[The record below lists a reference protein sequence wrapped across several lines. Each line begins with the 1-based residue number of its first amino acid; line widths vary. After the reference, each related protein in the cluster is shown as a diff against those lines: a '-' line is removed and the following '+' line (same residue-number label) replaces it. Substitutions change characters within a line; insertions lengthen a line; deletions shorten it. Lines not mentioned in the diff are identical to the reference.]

1 MSPQVSRLR
10 RWFALAAIF
19 SILVVGAMYLYARH
33 KIQNALKQV
42 PDKIG
47 VEFKQTAKGFSISKS
62 EQGRTL
68 FRVEASKAL
77 QYKGGRRAELSDVE
91 ITLYGRDSSR
101 FDQIYGKNF
110 EYDQHSGDVIGKG
123 EVEMDLQSN
132 PEGVGGIDQAAPKEL
147 KNPIHLKTSNL
158 IFNQTTGNARTA
170 ERADFRVPQAS
181 GSAVGVTYDAKTSVL
196 TLLSQVNIV
205 LSGATPATVTAVRGT
220 ITKNPRIV
228 VLGHAHL
235 VDGLQQADAD
245 EATLFL
251 KPDNT
256 VDRVLAHGNVLVES
270 KGEQPAKVQSAQLEL
285 LMAAQPGDSQRST
298 LRTAIFTGDV
308 RLDTEGTQPMQGTS
322 GRAVLDF
329 VENRMRVKNAESKS
343 VLKKIHADENV
354 KLLQHQKPSF
364 GSATPQDFELTAPV
378 IDFYLADGRHFER
391 AVTSGPPQMVVRPTV
406 RGTGQQTTVIASKFE
421 AHFDDLGQ
429 LASVHGAPAARIVN
443 RTPGQPDRASTSNM
457 VDAAFTPG
465 NGVQEIVQ
473 QGNVAYADGER
484 QAWGDK
490 GRYTPADQILTLT
503 GSTRVI
509 DKNMTT
515 TAHTM
520 RMNRAT
526 GDAFADGD
534 VKSTYS
540 DLKPQPNGALLASS
554 SPIHVTARSMT
565 AHRSPAIALYTGD
578 ARLWQDA
585 NLVEGAS
592 LEFDRDRRY
601 VTAHSS
607 VSQKVSTALVQP
619 EKSGKSTPVLVTSDD
634 LNYSDND
641 RKAHFEGN
649 VVAKGTDATITS
661 SRMDVFLQARG
672 QTVGNQSVTS
682 AGKIDHIIAQ
692 ENCVITQ
699 PDRRGTGDQLVYT
712 SGDDKFVLTGGPPS
726 IFDAEHGK
734 VTGVSLTLF
743 RHDDRVLVEGSNQS
757 PTVTKARVA
766 R

>member
-1 MSPQVSRLR
+1 MSAQISRLR

-19 SILVVGAMYLYARH
+19 SILVVGGMYLYARH

-42 PDKIG
+42 PEKIG
-47 VEFKQTAKGFSISKS
+47 LEFKQTAKGFSISKS
-62 EQGRTL
+62 QQGRTL

-110 EYDQHSGDVIGKG
+110 EYDQQTGDVIGKG
-123 EVEMDLQSN
+123 EVDMDLLSN
-132 PEGVGGIDQAAPKEL
+132 PGGVGGIDQAAPKEL

-158 IFNQTTGNARTA
+158 IFNQTTGDARTA
-170 ERADFRVPQAS
+170 ERADFRVPQAT
-181 GSAVGVTYDAKTSVL
+181 GSAVGVTYDAKSSVL
-196 TLLSQVNIV
+196 TLLSQVHIV
-205 LSGATPATVTAVRGT
+205 LNGATPVTVTAVHGT
-220 ITKNPRIV
+220 ITKDPRII
-228 VLGHAHL
+228 VLEHAHL

-245 EATLFL
+245 EATMFL

-256 VDRVLAHGNVLVES
+256 VESVFAQGNVLVET
-270 KGEQPAKVQSAQLEL
+270 KGDQPAQVRSKQLEL
-285 LMAAQPGDSQRST
+285 LMASQDGDSQRST
-298 LRTAIFTGDV
+298 LHTAIFTGDV
-308 RLDTEGTQPMQGTS
+308 RFDTEGTQPMQGTA
-322 GRAVLDF
+322 GRAVLDL
-329 VENRMRVKNAESKS
+329 VERRARAKNAESGS
-343 VLKKIHADENV
+343 ELKKIHAEENV
-354 KLLQHQKPSF
+354 KLLQHQKPSS

-391 AVTSGPPQMVVRPTV
+391 AVTSGPPQMTVRPTAP
-406 RGTGQQTTVIASKFE
+406 GSGQQTTVVAEKFE

-429 LASVHGAPAARIVN
+429 LASVHGAPSARIVN
-443 RTPGQPDRASTSNM
+443 STPGQPDRVSTSEM

-465 NGVQEIVQ
+465 TGVQAIVQ

-503 GSTRVI
+503 NSARVI

-515 TAHTM
+515 TARTM
-520 RMNRAT
+520 HMNRAT

-540 DLKPQPNGALLASS
+540 DIKPQPNGALLASS
-554 SPIHVTARSMT
+554 SPIHVTSRSMT
-565 AHRSPAIALYTGD
+565 AHRSPAVALYTGD

-585 NLVEGAS
+585 NLIGAPS
-592 LEFDRDRRY
+592 IEFDRDRRV

-607 VSQKVSTALVQP
+607 ANQKVSTALVQT

-661 SRMDVFLQARG
+661 NRMDVFLQPRE
-672 QTVGNQSVTS
+672 QTPTNQSVTS
-682 AGKIDHIIAQ
+682 TGKIDHIVAQ
-692 ENCVITQ
+692 DNVVVTQ
-699 PDRRGTGDQLVYT
+699 PQRRGTGDQLVYT
-712 SGDDKFVLTGGPPS
+712 ASDDKFVLTGGPPS

-743 RHDDRVLVEGSNQS
+743 RHDDRVLVEGSKQT
-757 PTVTKARVA
+757 PTTAQTRVA

>member
-1 MSPQVSRLR
+1 MPPQISRLR

-19 SILVVGAMYLYARH
+19 SILVVGGMYLYARH

-42 PDKIG
+42 PEKIG
-47 VEFKQTAKGFSISKS
+47 LEFQQTAKGFSISKS
-62 EQGRTL
+62 QQGRTL

-91 ITLYGRDSSR
+91 ITLYGRDSGR

-110 EYDQHSGDVIGKG
+110 EYDQQSGDVIGKG
-123 EVEMDLQSN
+123 EVDMDLQSN
-132 PEGVGGIDQAAPKEL
+132 PGGVGGKDQAAPREL

-170 ERADFRVPQAS
+170 ERADFRVPQAI
-181 GSAVGVTYDAKTSVL
+181 GSAVGVTYNAQSSAL
-196 TLLSQVNIV
+196 TLISDVHIV
-205 LSGATPATVTAVRGT
+205 LNGAIPATVTAVHGT
-220 ITKNPRIV
+220 ITKDPRII
-228 VLGHAHL
+228 VLEHAHL

-245 EATLFL
+245 EATIFL

-256 VDRVLAHGNVLVES
+256 VERIFAQGNVLVET
-270 KGEQPAKVQSAQLEL
+270 KGDQPAQVRSKQLEL
-285 LMAAQPGDSQRST
+285 LMSPQDADSQRSS
-298 LRTAIFTGDV
+298 LRTAIFTNDV
-308 RLDTEGTQPMQGTS
+308 RLDTEGVQPMQAMA

-329 VENRMRVKNAESKS
+329 VESRVRVKNAESTT

-354 KLLQHQKPSF
+354 KLLQHQKPSS

-378 IDFYLADGRHFER
+378 IDFYLGDGRHFER
-391 AVTSGPPQMVVRPTV
+391 AVTSGPPQMLVHPADP
-406 RGTGQQTTVIASKFE
+406 GTGQQTTVVAEKFE
-421 AHFDDLGQ
+421 ARFDDLGQ

-443 RTPGQPDRASTSNM
+443 TTPGQPDRVSTSDM
-457 VDAAFTPG
+457 VDAAFFPG
-465 NGVQEIVQ
+465 TGVQAIVQ
-473 QGNVAYADGER
+473 QGKVAYADGER
-484 QAWGDK
+484 QAWGDR

-503 GSTRVI
+503 NSARVI

-515 TAHTM
+515 TARTM

-540 DLKPQPNGALLASS
+540 DIKPQPNGALLASS
-554 SPIHVTARSMT
+554 SPIHVTSRSMT
-565 AHRSPAIALYTGD
+565 AHRSPALALYTGD

-585 NLVEGAS
+585 NLIEAPS
-592 LEFDRDRRY
+592 IEFDRDRRT

-607 VSQKVSTALVQP
+607 VGQKVSTALVQT
-619 EKSGKSTPVLVTSDD
+619 EKSGKSTPVLVTSDE

-649 VVAKGTDATITS
+649 VIAKGTDSTITS
-661 SRMDVFLQARG
+661 NRMDVFLQTRS
-672 QTVGNQSVTS
+672 QTAQNQSVTS
-682 AGKIDHIIAQ
+682 SGKIDHIIAQ
-692 ENCVITQ
+692 ENVVITQ
-699 PDRRGTGDQLVYT
+699 PARRGTGDQLVYT
-712 SGDDKFVLTGGPPS
+712 AADDKFVLTGGPPS

-743 RHDDRVLVEGSNQS
+743 RRDDRVLVEGSKQT
-757 PTVTKARVA
+757 PTAAQTRVA